1 MGLNKKTMD
10 KLMSEETLL
19 GMEEREIVREFAMLS
34 ERISRHKRQM
44 NEARDKWSK
53 RYFEVTKKYLLDD
66 AQFLKMIKL
75 PEDFDR

>member
-1 MGLNKKTMD
+1 MGLNKKTMN

>member
-1 MGLNKKTMD
+1 MR

-75 PEDFDR
+75 PEDSDR